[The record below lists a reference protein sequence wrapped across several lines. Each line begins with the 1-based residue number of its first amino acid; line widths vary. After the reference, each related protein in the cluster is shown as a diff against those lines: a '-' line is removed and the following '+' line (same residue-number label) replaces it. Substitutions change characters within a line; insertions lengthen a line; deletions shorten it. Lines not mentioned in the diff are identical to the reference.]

1 MNDLKNR
8 KTKPTKTSVL
18 RQLATLQ
25 SMSLEQLREKW
36 LDLYG
41 TEPPQYKKQFL
52 VKRLAHR
59 IQELFYGG
67 LSEQAKSHLK
77 KVAETDLYWE
87 ELRMKYRNG
96 GNERRI
102 MNKVRD
108 WLRFVRNRL
117 RWI

>member
-1 MNDLKNR
+1 MEGWEVHIVISEVINGVLVFGPDDMTEEEYLAWR
-8 KTKPTKTSVL
+8 TK
-18 RQLATLQ
+18 
-25 SMSLEQLREKW
+25 M
-36 LDLYG
+36 
-41 TEPPQYKKQFL
+41 
-52 VKRLAHR
+52 
-59 IQELFYGG
+59 
-67 LSEQAKSHLK
+67 
-77 KVAETDLYWE
+77 VAETDLYWE

>member
-1 MNDLKNR
+1 MISEVINGVLVSGPDDMTEEEYLAWR
-8 KTKPTKTSVL
+8 K
-18 RQLATLQ
+18 
-25 SMSLEQLREKW
+25 
-36 LDLYG
+36 
-41 TEPPQYKKQFL
+41 
-52 VKRLAHR
+52 
-59 IQELFYGG
+59 
-67 LSEQAKSHLK
+67 K
-77 KVAETDLYWE
+77 KVAETDLFWE

>member
-1 MNDLKNR
+1 MEGWEVHVVISEVINGVLVFGPDDMTEEEYLNWR
-8 KTKPTKTSVL
+8 K
-18 RQLATLQ
+18 
-25 SMSLEQLREKW
+25 E
-36 LDLYG
+36 
-41 TEPPQYKKQFL
+41 
-52 VKRLAHR
+52 
-59 IQELFYGG
+59 
-67 LSEQAKSHLK
+67 

>member
-1 MNDLKNR
+1 MEGWEVHVVISEVINGVLVFGPDDMTEEEYLVWR
-8 KTKPTKTSVL
+8 K
-18 RQLATLQ
+18 
-25 SMSLEQLREKW
+25 
-36 LDLYG
+36 
-41 TEPPQYKKQFL
+41 
-52 VKRLAHR
+52 
-59 IQELFYGG
+59 
-67 LSEQAKSHLK
+67 K

>member
-1 MNDLKNR
+1 MISEVINGVLVFGPDDMTEEEYLVWR
-8 KTKPTKTSVL
+8 K
-18 RQLATLQ
+18 
-25 SMSLEQLREKW
+25 
-36 LDLYG
+36 
-41 TEPPQYKKQFL
+41 
-52 VKRLAHR
+52 
-59 IQELFYGG
+59 
-67 LSEQAKSHLK
+67 K